1 MRYLS
6 LAADYDGTLAQD
18 GQVDQKTVAVL
29 ERLLATGRK
38 LVLVTGRELDDL
50 LATFRAVNLFD
61 WVVAE
66 NGALLYHPRSREQK
80 LLAEPPPRSL
90 TRLLRERGVEP
101 LSVGRIIVA
110 TCQPHERTVLD
121 TIRDL
126 GLEQQIIFN
135 KGAVMVLPSGVSKA
149 TGLTAALNVMGL
161 SAQNVVGVGDAEND
175 HAFLRI
181 CGCAVA
187 VANAL
192 PALKEH
198 ADMVTQASH
207 GAGVAELI
215 ERLIADDLAACHE
228 RNPLGRRSKS
238 IE

>member
-1 MRYLS
+1 MRYLA
-6 LAADYDGTLAQD
+6 LAADYDGTLAHD
-18 GQVDQKTVAVL
+18 GQVDEKTVMAL

-38 LVLVTGRELDDL
+38 LILVTGRELDQL
-50 LATFRAVNLFD
+50 LSIFRPIHLFD

-80 LLAEPPPRSL
+80 LLAERSPKRL
-90 TRLLRERGVEP
+90 IQLLRARGVEP
-101 LSVGRIIVA
+101 LSVGKVIIA
-110 TCQPHERTVLD
+110 TQQPHERTVLD

-135 KGAVMVLPSGVSKA
+135 KGAVMILPSGVTKA
-149 TGLTAALNVMGL
+149 TGLSAALDAMGL
-161 SAQNVVGVGDAEND
+161 SRENVVAVGDAEND
-175 HAFLRI
+175 HAFLRV
-181 CGCAVA
+181 CGCSVA

-198 ADMVTQASH
+198 ADLVTRAEH

-215 ERLIADDLAACHE
+215 ERLISDDLAACQS
-228 RNPLGRRSKS
+228 RPPRGGQSL
-238 IE
+238 